1 MQLHPGDE
9 NAEAKSKKGNFMSKL
24 GKPAQADSAK
34 SDDGKVSALEAQ
46 IAKLNSEL
54 ENARNSLAES

>member
-1 MQLHPGDE
+1 MQLRPGDE

-34 SDDGKVSALEAQ
+34 SDDGKVSALEA
-46 IAKLNSEL
+46 
-54 ENARNSLAES
+54 